1 MPDMRKEFPAQAKNR
16 LKLILETA
24 RENQFEVT
32 MLLLAVLQKHW
43 GLARE
48 ILDGM
53 HKTDRDALLYPDG
66 FFNSIQLRRL
76 AEQGEYDD
84 T

>member
-43 GLARE
+43 ELAHE
-48 ILDGM
+48 ILSGM

-66 FFNSIQLRRL
+66 FFNAIQLRHL
-76 AEQGEYDD
+76 TEQDD